1 MSINLEWYKV
11 FRTVVQNESFSK
23 AARQLFMSQP
33 AVSQIISQLEREL
46 DTRLFNRTSKGVY
59 LTDEGSLL
67 FEYVNSALNL
77 MEAGNEKLQEM
88 KNLSAGEL
96 KIGVGDTISRYYLL
110 PFLEAFHT
118 NYPSIRFKII
128 NGTTRELIAA
138 LKSGEADIAVCNFP
152 VEDDALEK
160 QVCFEVQDTFVY
172 GERFKKL
179 FLKPVPWQ
187 ELTKLPLI
195 LLEPKSNS
203 RQYVEDFLLDK
214 GVKIHAEFELG
225 SHELLLEFAQIN
237 FGIACVVKEFS
248 SDYLE
253 RGRLHEVEFLEQIP
267 KRSIGVCYLKEVSL
281 SPAASKFIEILGKS
295 QAG

>member
-11 FRTVVQNESFSK
+11 FRKVVQNESFSK
-23 AARQLFMSQP
+23 AARQLFMTQP

-46 DTRLFNRTSKGVY
+46 DTRLFNRTSKGVS

-77 MEAGNEKLQEM
+77 IDAGNEKLYEL

-110 PFLEAFHT
+110 PYLEAFHT

-128 NGTTRELIAA
+128 NGTTVELIAA

-152 VEDDALEK
+152 VEDETLEK
-160 QVCFEVQDTFVY
+160 RVCFDVQDAFVY
-172 GERFKKL
+172 GDRFKKL
-179 FLKPVPWQ
+179 FLRPVPLQ

-195 LLEPKSNS
+195 LLESKSNS
-203 RQYVEDFLLDK
+203 RQYVEDFLSEK
-214 GVKIHAEFELG
+214 GVKIYPEFELG

-237 FGIACVVKEFS
+237 LGIACVVKEFS
-248 SDYLE
+248 ADYLDS
-253 RGRLHEVEFLEQIP
+253 GKLQEVEFLEPIP
-267 KRSIGVCYLKEVSL
+267 KRSIGVCYLKGVSL
-281 SPAASKFIEILGKS
+281 SPSASKFIEILEKD
-295 QAG
+295 

>member
-11 FRTVVQNESFSK
+11 FRKVVQNESFSK
-23 AARQLFMSQP
+23 AARQLFMTQP

-46 DTRLFNRTSKGVY
+46 DTRLFNRTSKGVS

-77 MEAGNEKLQEM
+77 IDAGNEKLYEL

-110 PFLEAFHT
+110 PYLEAFHT

-128 NGTTRELIAA
+128 NGTTVELIAA

-152 VEDDALEK
+152 VEDETLEK
-160 QVCFEVQDTFVY
+160 RVCFDVQDAFVY
-172 GERFKKL
+172 GDRFKKL
-179 FLKPVPWQ
+179 FLRPVPLQ

-195 LLEPKSNS
+195 LLESKSNS
-203 RQYVEDFLLDK
+203 RQYVEDFLSEK
-214 GVKIHAEFELG
+214 GVKIYPEFELG

-237 FGIACVVKEFS
+237 LGIACVVKEFS
-248 SDYLE
+248 ADYLDS
-253 RGRLHEVEFLEQIP
+253 GKLQGVEFLEPIP
-267 KRSIGVCYLKEVSL
+267 KRSIGVCYLKGVSL
-281 SPAASKFIEILGKS
+281 SPSASKFIEILEKD
-295 QAG
+295 

>member
-11 FRTVVQNESFSK
+11 FRKVVQNESFSK
-23 AARQLFMSQP
+23 AARQLFMTQP

-46 DTRLFNRTSKGVY
+46 DTRLFNRTSKGVS

-77 MEAGNEKLQEM
+77 IDAGNEKLYEL

-110 PFLEAFHT
+110 PYLEAFHT

-128 NGTTRELIAA
+128 NGTTVELIAA

-152 VEDDALEK
+152 VEDETLEK
-160 QVCFEVQDTFVY
+160 RVCFDVQDAFVY
-172 GERFKKL
+172 GDRFKKL
-179 FLKPVPWQ
+179 FLRPVPLQ

-195 LLEPKSNS
+195 LLESKSNS
-203 RQYVEDFLLDK
+203 RQYVEDFLSEK
-214 GVKIHAEFELG
+214 GVKIYPEFELG

-237 FGIACVVKEFS
+237 LGIACVVKEFS
-248 SDYLE
+248 VDYLDS
-253 RGRLHEVEFLEQIP
+253 GKLQEVEFLEPIP
-267 KRSIGVCYLKEVSL
+267 KRSIGVCYLKGVSL
-281 SPAASKFIEILGKS
+281 SPSASKFIEILEKD
-295 QAG
+295 

>member
-11 FRTVVQNESFSK
+11 FRKVVQNESFSK
-23 AARQLFMSQP
+23 AARQLFMTQP

-46 DTRLFNRTSKGVY
+46 DTRLFNRTSKGVS
-59 LTDEGSLL
+59 LTEEGSLL

-77 MEAGNEKLQEM
+77 IDTGNEKLYEL

-110 PFLEAFHT
+110 PYLEAFHT

-128 NGTTRELIAA
+128 NGTTVELIAA

-152 VEDDALEK
+152 VEDETLEK
-160 QVCFEVQDTFVY
+160 RVCFDVQDAFVY
-172 GERFKKL
+172 GDRFKKL
-179 FLKPVPWQ
+179 FLRPVPLQ

-195 LLEPKSNS
+195 LLESKSNS
-203 RQYVEDFLLDK
+203 RQYVEDFLSEK
-214 GVKIHAEFELG
+214 GVKIYPEFELG

-237 FGIACVVKEFS
+237 LGIACVVKEFS
-248 SDYLE
+248 ADYLDS
-253 RGRLHEVEFLEQIP
+253 GKLQEVEFLEPIP
-267 KRSIGVCYLKEVSL
+267 KRSIGVCYLKGVSL
-281 SPAASKFIEILGKS
+281 SPSASKFIEILEKD
-295 QAG
+295 

>member
-11 FRTVVQNESFSK
+11 FRKVVQNESFSK
-23 AARQLFMSQP
+23 AARQLFMTQP

-46 DTRLFNRTSKGVY
+46 DTRLFNRTSKGVS

-77 MEAGNEKLQEM
+77 IDAGNEKLYEL

-110 PFLEAFHT
+110 PYLEAFHT

-128 NGTTRELIAA
+128 NGTTVELIAA

-152 VEDDALEK
+152 VEDETLEK
-160 QVCFEVQDTFVY
+160 RVCFDVQDAFVY
-172 GERFKKL
+172 GDRFKKL
-179 FLKPVPWQ
+179 FLRPVPLQ
-187 ELTKLPLI
+187 EITKLPLI
-195 LLEPKSNS
+195 LLESKSNS
-203 RQYVEDFLLDK
+203 RQYVEDFLSEK
-214 GVKIHAEFELG
+214 GVKIYPEFELG

-237 FGIACVVKEFS
+237 LGIACVVKEFS
-248 SDYLE
+248 ADYLDS
-253 RGRLHEVEFLEQIP
+253 GKLQEVEFLEPIP
-267 KRSIGVCYLKEVSL
+267 KRSIGVCYLKGVSL
-281 SPAASKFIEILGKS
+281 SPSASKFIEILEKD
-295 QAG
+295 

>member
-11 FRTVVQNESFSK
+11 FRKVVQNESFSK
-23 AARQLFMSQP
+23 AARQLFMTQP
-33 AVSQIISQLEREL
+33 AVSQVISQLEREL
-46 DTRLFNRTSKGVY
+46 DTRLFNRTSKGVS

-77 MEAGNEKLQEM
+77 IDAGNEKLYEL

-110 PFLEAFHT
+110 PYLEAFHT

-128 NGTTRELIAA
+128 NGTTVELIAA

-152 VEDDALEK
+152 VEDETLEK
-160 QVCFEVQDTFVY
+160 RVCFDVQDAFVY
-172 GERFKKL
+172 GDRFKKL
-179 FLKPVPWQ
+179 FLRPVPLQ

-195 LLEPKSNS
+195 LLESKSNS
-203 RQYVEDFLLDK
+203 RQYVEDFLSEK
-214 GVKIHAEFELG
+214 GVKIYPEFELG

-237 FGIACVVKEFS
+237 LGIACVVKEFS
-248 SDYLE
+248 ADYLDS
-253 RGRLHEVEFLEQIP
+253 GKLQEVEFLEPIP
-267 KRSIGVCYLKEVSL
+267 KRSIGVCYLKGVSL
-281 SPAASKFIEILGKS
+281 SPSASKFIEILEKD
-295 QAG
+295 